1 MGTSQSLI
9 SIMSEKS
16 KKGRHLGA
24 VLGLGKGGKKYK
36 KLVIKY
42 DKKTFPLPFIYF
54 FVKFL
59 DISKNISK

>member
-42 DKKTFPLPFIYF
+42 DKKHSHYHLFTFLLNF
-54 FVKFL
+54 
-59 DISKNISK
+59 

>member
-42 DKKTFPLPFIYF
+42 DKNIPTTIYLLF
-54 FVKFL
+54 C
-59 DISKNISK
+59 